1 MSTRRKLYTSIF
13 SLILIV
19 IVTVAGTSLTLS
31 ALNVTLRTGFN
42 VSYTAYNIAADIYC
56 AYKGGAITNFDDGTV
71 TAGGKDKI
79 SFTGTETGTPT
90 MQFDPFSIVLTSDN
104 PVALIRY
111 QIVNNNIDK
120 KGFPINIQTTFTP
133 GIDET
138 GNPKPQANLDNFEIG
153 YAVVKDSNKPSDP
166 ADSAYSA
173 VTKDLPTITAEDKD
187 VYIFFRFKVK
197 STDADATCNC
207 DLSFTLGS
215 AS

>member
-42 VSYTAYNIAADIYC
+42 VSYTAYHIAADIYC
-56 AYKGGAITNFDDGTV
+56 AYKGGATTNFDDGKV

-104 PVALIRY
+104 AVAVIRY
-111 QIVNNNIDK
+111 QIVNNNADK
-120 KGFPINIQTTFTP
+120 KGFPITLTAKFTP
-133 GIDET
+133 GEGRT
-138 GNPKPQANLDNFEIG
+138 QADLDNFEIG
-153 YAVVKDSNKPSDP
+153 YAIVKSSQKPNDP
-166 ADSAYSA
+166 VDSAYSSN
-173 VTKDLPTITAEDKD
+173 TQSIPTITAEGQD
-187 VYIFFRFKVK
+187 VFIYFRFKVK

-207 DLSFTLGS
+207 DLSFSLGS